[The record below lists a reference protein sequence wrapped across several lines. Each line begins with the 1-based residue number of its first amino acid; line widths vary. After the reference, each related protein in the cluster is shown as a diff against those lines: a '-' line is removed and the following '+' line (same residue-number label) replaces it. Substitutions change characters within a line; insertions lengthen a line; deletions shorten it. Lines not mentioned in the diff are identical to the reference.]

1 MDVSTTQLQPSNLNK
16 VDATFSKKKKK
27 SSETSEPNSSTS
39 LIGVATFLRDNI
51 TTVGLELSRNIVS
64 EMLIQENSNMIIQE
78 NVQTLYV
85 VLGEIE
91 YLTDNERIDVL
102 IKISDHPMQIIVFL
116 SLPPSMRLA

>member
-27 SSETSEPNSSTS
+27 SSEASEPNSSTS

-51 TTVGLELSRNIVS
+51 RTVGLELSRNIAS

-102 IKISDHPMQIIVFL
+102 VKIPDHPMQIIVFL
-116 SLPPSMRLA
+116 

>member
-1 MDVSTTQLQPSNLNK
+1 MDVSTTQLQLSNLNK

-27 SSETSEPNSSTS
+27 SSEASEPNSSTS

-51 TTVGLELSRNIVS
+51 MTVGLELS
-64 EMLIQENSNMIIQE
+64 
-78 NVQTLYV
+78 
-85 VLGEIE
+85 EIE

-102 IKISDHPMQIIVFL
+102 IKIPDHPMQIIVFL